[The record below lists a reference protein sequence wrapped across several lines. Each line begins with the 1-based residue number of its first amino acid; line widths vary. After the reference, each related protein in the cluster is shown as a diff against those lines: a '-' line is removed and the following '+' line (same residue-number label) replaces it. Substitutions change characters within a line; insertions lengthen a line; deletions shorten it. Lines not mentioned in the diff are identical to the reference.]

1 MKDVSEVVARAMFP
15 EDYVL
20 MDACPGGIDCH
31 VCKGMKKDHA
41 PKVKRVLLA
50 VLDHYCI
57 ARNIGPHMAEAW
69 TTADF
74 NPESGATANVI
85 AAGMQAEAKRIE
97 G

>member
-1 MKDVSEVVARAMFP
+1 MKDVLEAAARAMFP
-15 EDYVL
+15 EDYIL
-20 MDACPGGIDCH
+20 MDTCPNGVDCC
-31 VCKGMKKDHA
+31 VCNGMKRDHA
-41 PKVKRVLLA
+41 RKVKRAVLA

-57 ARNIGPHMAEAW
+57 ARNIGPHMAKAW

-74 NPESGATANVI
+74 NPESGETANVI